1 MTLPSPS
8 ISVQYVTNTAYG
20 YPNRG
25 DARRIAPIA
34 LACLHVTSN
43 PSTPPATAQQ
53 ERDYANRK
61 GSGGPSAHVYVN
73 RDGSAVAAVDS
84 VSFAAWS
91 NGDVRTPRTNES
103 GISDVLALRAKGF
116 NANEAYALEIEHCG
130 RYPDFP
136 ITDAQVSTSA
146 FLIASASIRTGL
158 PIDRAHV
165 HLHSDL
171 NTETRANCPVP
182 KADAEAFAARVIA
195 LAADYAQVLT
205 LQAAI
210 ADAQA
215 AIAELTAESA
225 DLTTKLQAAQL
236 DLLTATNQRD
246 EAIHWGRTVQAF
258 AAQAL
263 ATDAPGWAAGIG

>member
-1 MTLPSPS
+1 MLPSPS
-8 ISVQYVTNTAYG
+8 ISVQYLTNTAYG

-25 DARRIAPIA
+25 DARRVAPIA

-84 VSFAAWS
+84 VAFAAWS
-91 NGDVRTPRTNES
+91 NGDVRSPKTGTP
-103 GISDVLALRAKGF
+103 GISDVLAFRSKY

-146 FLIASASIRTGL
+146 FLVASASVRTGL

-205 LQAAI
+205 LQAAN
-210 ADAQA
+210 A
-215 AIAELTAESA
+215 ALTAENA
-225 DLTTKLQAAQL
+225 DLRAQLADATTKLQAAQL
-236 DLLTATNQRD
+236 DLLTATNQRN
-246 EAIHWGRTVQAF
+246 EAIHWGRTVQGLAG
-258 AAQAL
+258 QAL
-263 ATDAPGWAAGIG
+263 ATDAPDWAAGIP